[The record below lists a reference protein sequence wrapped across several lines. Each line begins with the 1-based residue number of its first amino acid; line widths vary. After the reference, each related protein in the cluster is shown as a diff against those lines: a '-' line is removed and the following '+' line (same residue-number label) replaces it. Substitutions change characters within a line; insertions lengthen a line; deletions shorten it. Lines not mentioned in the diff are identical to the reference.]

1 MMSAVL
7 QLWKIHNPKQ
17 KKAEKSG
24 ICANDHLGVQ
34 CTGQATAEKIIV
46 MMESIL
52 MTLSHYLCVIVIL
65 LGHFSSF
72 TYGNNMSYTLDVLC
86 CQPIKLIQ
94 AVSASEFHEY

>member
-1 MMSAVL
+1 
-7 QLWKIHNPKQ
+7 
-17 KKAEKSG
+17 
-24 ICANDHLGVQ
+24 
-34 CTGQATAEKIIV
+34 
-46 MMESIL
+46 

>member
-1 MMSAVL
+1 
-7 QLWKIHNPKQ
+7 
-17 KKAEKSG
+17 
-24 ICANDHLGVQ
+24 
-34 CTGQATAEKIIV
+34 
-46 MMESIL
+46 

-94 AVSASEFHEY
+94 AVSTSEFHEYQCNNVVFIFFVPSGFWRASEAANIDCFKN

>member
-1 MMSAVL
+1 
-7 QLWKIHNPKQ
+7 
-17 KKAEKSG
+17 
-24 ICANDHLGVQ
+24 
-34 CTGQATAEKIIV
+34 

-52 MTLSHYLCVIVIL
+52 MTWSHYLSVIVIL

-94 AVSASEFHEY
+94 AVSTSEFHEYGWNDIDFIFFVPSIYCRASEVTT